1 MKKKAMPKNATM
13 PVPICATVS
22 RKTGEIRFEYSMDGA
37 DQVRFGQVMNRISRI
52 QEAYEDA
59 QARAAYRT
67 AGADA
72 FHGAASGT

>member
-1 MKKKAMPKNATM
+1 MEKAMPKKATM

-22 RKTGEIRFEYSMDGA
+22 RKTGEIRWEYSESGE

-52 QEAYEDA
+52 REAFEDEE
-59 QARAAYRT
+59 ARKAFRA